1 MHCPYF
7 NVNRV
12 VVHETIDVDYQVD
25 SFVIVLCMRGEANVN
40 GVDVCQGETILVPA
54 CDNKLHFVGNGTFL
68 TATM

>member
-1 MHCPYF
+1 M
-7 NVNRV
+7 
-12 VVHETIDVDYQVD
+12 DVDYQVD

-68 TATM
+68 TAIM